1 MLGLMMDTPLLISS
15 LLEHGAKIHRDT
27 ELVSRL
33 VEGPIHRYTLAES
46 RLRTCRLANALAKLG
61 IEFGD
66 RVGTVAWNTHRHVEL
81 YFAVSGMGAVCH
93 TMNPRLHPTQLA
105 YIVDH
110 AQDKVIFVDLTF
122 VPLVEAVWDALKNV
136 ETVVVMTD
144 REHMPSTRLPALCYE
159 ELLDAESEEFAWPTF
174 DENTASSLCYTSG
187 TTGNPKGVLYS
198 HRSTVLHTFAMALP
212 TVLSA
217 NEREAILPVVPM
229 FHVNAWGIPYV
240 TAMTGMKLVMP
251 GPGLDGTSLTELMN
265 AETVTIAAGVPTIW
279 LGLLDHWREHKI
291 SVPSMH
297 TVVIGGSAP
306 NRSMIDAFQSDFG
319 IEVLHAWGMTEMS
332 PIGTACRLKPSM
344 LDASENERHT
354 FQLKQGRAVFGVE
367 MKIVD
372 EDGSELPHDGK
383 AFGEL
388 KVRGPWVCSS
398 YFNVEK
404 SDAHDADGWFATGD
418 VVTID
423 PDGYVNITDR
433 SKDVIK
439 SGGEWISS
447 IELENVAASHPD
459 IAQAAVI
466 GVPDEKWTE
475 RPLLIVVPKKGCQI
489 KSEQVLEFFDGKV
502 AKWWVPD
509 NVIVVDTLPLGAT
522 GKVQKIKLREQYATK

>member
-1 MLGLMMDTPLLISS
+1 
-15 LLEHGAKIHRDT
+15 
-27 ELVSRL
+27 
-33 VEGPIHRYTLAES
+33 LADARNRS
-46 RLRTCRLANALAKLG
+46 CRLANALAKLG

-66 RVGTVAWNTHRHVEL
+66 RVGTIAWNTHRHVEL

-105 YIVDH
+105 YVANH
-110 AQDKVIFVDLTF
+110 AEDKAIFVDLTF
-122 VPLVEAVWDALKNV
+122 VPLIEAVWEALESVKTLV
-136 ETVVVMTD
+136 IMTD
-144 REHMPSTRLPALCYE
+144 REHMPDTKLPALCYE
-159 ELLDAESEEFAWPTF
+159 ELLEAESDQFTWPTF

-198 HRSTVLHTFAMALP
+198 NRSTVLHTFAMANP
-212 TVLSA
+212 NVLGASD
-217 NEREAILPVVPM
+217 RETILPVVPM

-251 GPGLDGTSLTELMN
+251 GPGLDGASLTELMN
-265 AETVTIAAGVPTIW
+265 AEDVTIAAGVPTVW
-279 LGLLDHWREHKI
+279 LGLLGHWQEHKA
-291 SVPSMH
+291 SVPSLRS
-297 TVVIGGSAP
+297 VVIGGAAP
-306 NRSMIDAFQSDFG
+306 TRSMIDAFQSDFG

-344 LDASENERHT
+344 LNASEDERLT
-354 FQLKQGRAVFGVE
+354 LQLKQGRSVFGVE

-372 EDGSELPHDGK
+372 EDGNELPHDGV

-398 YFNVEK
+398 YFKLDE
-404 SDAHDADGWFATGD
+404 SDAHDDDGWFATGD

-423 PDGYVNITDR
+423 PDAFVNITDR

-447 IELENVAASHPD
+447 IELENAASGHPE

-466 GVPDEKWTE
+466 GIPHEKWSE
-475 RPLLIVVPKKGCQI
+475 RPLLVVVPKPDCQPT
-489 KSEQVLEFFDGKV
+489 KESVLSFLKGKV
-502 AKWWVPD
+502 AKWWIPD
-509 NVIVVDTLPLGAT
+509 DVEFVDELPLGAT
-522 GKVQKIKLREQYATK
+522 GKVQKIKLRERFAKK